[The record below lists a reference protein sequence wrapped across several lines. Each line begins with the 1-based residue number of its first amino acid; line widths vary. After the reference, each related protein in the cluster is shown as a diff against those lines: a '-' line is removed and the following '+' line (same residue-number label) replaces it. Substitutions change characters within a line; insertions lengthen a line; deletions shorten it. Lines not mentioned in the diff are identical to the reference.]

1 MPPPET
7 CARHVIGIGGL
18 EVRCGPGEIATYAL
32 GSCLGITIHDPTS
45 GIGGMLHAQLPCAA
59 RNPER
64 FRETPGLFVDSGLE
78 LLFARA
84 VALGA
89 NRRRLRVAVAGAA
102 SMSAV
107 ANDVFNIPQQN
118 LTALRKAFWA
128 MGVMVGAQDTG
139 GNEPRTLFLDLASG
153 ATTVLM
159 CGQRKNL

>member
-45 GIGGMLHAQLPCAA
+45 GVGGMLHAQLPCAA
-59 RNPER
+59 RSPER
-64 FRETPGLFVDSGLE
+64 ARETPGLFVDSGLE

-118 LTALRKAFWA
+118 LTALRKALWRL
-128 MGVMVGAQDTG
+128 GVLIAAEDTG
-139 GNEPRTLFLDLASG
+139 GSHPRTMYLDLATGRTTVQTG
-153 ATTVLM
+153 ATRTDL
-159 CGQRKNL
+159 